1 MTSGITWLRTRQRA
15 LVKAAL
21 SLFAFAWLQA
31 AIVPC
36 TMAYAAEA
44 SGPAAQA
51 AHAGAHTGHAAH
63 AGHAGHEAP
72 ATEHAH
78 CQYCPPAPDDDAGA
92 GCDHESECAFPHDPQ
107 IDARALNPL
116 YGSLPCTFM
125 VSAPRLDT
133 PSLLIAVSDTPWDVP
148 RRPLAISY
156 CRFIE

>member
-1 MTSGITWLRTRQRA
+1 MTSGITWFRTRQRA

-36 TMAYAAEA
+36 TMAYAADA
-44 SGPAAQA
+44 SAPV
-51 AHAGAHTGHAAH
+51 AH
-63 AGHAGHEAP
+63 AGHAGHDAP
-72 ATEHAH
+72 APGHAH
-78 CQYCPPAPDDDAGA
+78 CQYCPPAQDDGASA
-92 GCDHESECAFPHDPQ
+92 GCDHENECVFPHDPQ

-116 YGSLPCTFM
+116 YGSLPCAFM

-133 PSLLIAVSDTPWDVP
+133 PSLLIVASDTPWDVP

-156 CRFIE
+156 CRLIE